1 MSLPC
6 LSIIRQSREKAAPQI
21 ENEHDRKWIESSDQ
35 LHIIVLFL
43 PQQHNTHGCTRLRS
57 VLSSFIA
64 AAALYRLVAR
74 TPNERR
80 TREKNRGDGIKI
92 HIPIGRNRTLNDWS
106 TRSERR
112 SAHTKMLFFNTSAAH
127 TQSRYE
133 RRRKTRKKEH
143 TENIE
148 KRLSEQHKKPVYTNE
163 RCSSRYEASKERR
176 REKGVNQSKISN
188 NFFSNRRERESE
200 SFARAS

>member
-1 MSLPC
+1 MFSSNLYIEPANDFFCAASAANAIEKKQFIYMRNISLSRDCAEVNFSPPPEASTYRGKKWNTTKKKEVSLPC

-57 VLSSFIA
+57 LLSSFIA

-80 TREKNRGDGIKI
+80 TRTRKTG
-92 HIPIGRNRTLNDWS
+92 GRNKNP
-106 TRSERR
+106 
-112 SAHTKMLFFNTSAAH
+112 
-127 TQSRYE
+127 Y
-133 RRRKTRKKEH
+133 
-143 TENIE
+143 
-148 KRLSEQHKKPVYTNE
+148 P
-163 RCSSRYEASKERR
+163 
-176 REKGVNQSKISN
+176 
-188 NFFSNRRERESE
+188 NR
-200 SFARAS
+200 